1 MHPVRRLAQKRVRR
15 GSDRGAGVFLWGTP
29 GAVSR
34 TSPVGFDSRVA
45 NPTPNNGKQT
55 VAVSGSILTDWL
67 SALERVTGKAS
78 RRSGDEYRSPCPA
91 HGGKDYNLSVT
102 ERDGRVLTTCHS
114 HGCEHEDIRAAVFRV
129 NGSPYR
135 DRDRPLVVSPGPDRE
150 WHYYKTDG
158 SLHLTVIRSNA
169 PNGKHI
175 HREPSGVK
183 PPHPIYAVR
192 EVLERQ
198 NDPVLVVES
207 EKAAD
212 AAAERFTG
220 YVVTTSCGGS
230 KQAKQSDWTP
240 LTDRKVV
247 IWPDADEAGATYAG
261 DVDALAWKAGAADV
275 RIVDLPDGL
284 PKGWDLAVPVPDG
297 VEVER
302 ILESRPML
310 NAIRL
315 DALLEMPDPKI
326 QWLVRDI
333 LPAVGSSVL
342 GGGKGVGKSTAAR
355 SLGGS
360 VADGKEWLGRETAPG
375 TVLYVA
381 REDGFLTI
389 KRHFAAM
396 RLQHPERL
404 HVVLDPPNHRDRLM
418 LLRGSIHAIN
428 PALVIVDTLFRYVE
442 IEDGNAYSET
452 TAAIEPYVTLARANQ
467 LHLMFTHH
475 ARKSGGERGHDILGS
490 VGLIAMADTVVSL
503 SMEND
508 RRHFAAFGRDGVE
521 IEKTVLNMDTSGCVT
536 AAGTK
541 HQADVRN
548 VMREVLDFI
557 GESPEPVSGPEVREG
572 VSRGKPVV
580 REALNNLVADGDLE
594 QTGNGPTVRYSAI
607 GTSTQI

>member
-1 MHPVRRLAQKRVRR
+1 M
-15 GSDRGAGVFLWGTP
+15 SDST
-29 GAVSR
+29 
-34 TSPVGFDSRVA
+34 
-45 NPTPNNGKQT
+45 
-55 VAVSGSILTDWL
+55 LTDWL
-67 SALERVTGKAS
+67 PALERVTGKAP
-78 RRSGDEYRSPCPA
+78 RRSGDEHRSPCPA
-91 HGGKDYNLSVT
+91 HGGNDDNLSVT

-114 HGCEHEDIRAAVFRV
+114 HGCAHEDIRAATFGV
-129 NGSPYR
+129 NGTTYQ
-135 DRDRPLVVSPGPDRE
+135 DRDRPPYVSPGPDSS
-150 WHYYKTDG
+150 WNYYNADG
-158 SLHLTVIRSNA
+158 SLHLTVIRTIDR
-169 PNGKHI
+169 NGSKRI
-175 HREPSGVK
+175 RREPSGVK
-183 PPHPIYAVR
+183 PPHPMYGLR
-192 EVLERQ
+192 ELLERRGA
-198 NDPVLVVES
+198 PALVVEG
-207 EKAAD
+207 EKTAD
-212 AAAERFTG
+212 AAAERFPG

-230 KQAKQSDWTP
+230 KQAKQSDWIP
-240 LTDRKVV
+240 LAGREVV
-247 IWPDADEAGATYAG
+247 IWPDADEAGATYAE
-261 DVDALAWKAGAADV
+261 DVEALAREAGAADV
-275 RIVDLPDGL
+275 RIVELPVGL
-284 PKGWDLAVPVPDG
+284 PKGWDLADPVPDG
-297 VEVER
+297 VQVER
-302 ILESRPML
+302 ILQSWPML

-333 LPAVGSSVL
+333 LPAVGSSML

-381 REDGFLTI
+381 REDGFLTV

-452 TAAIEPYVTLARANQ
+452 TAAIEPYVMLARANQ

-521 IEKTVLNMDTSGCVT
+521 VEKTLLSMDERGWVT

-557 GESPEPVSGPEVREG
+557 GESPEPVSGPKVREA
-572 VSRGKPVV
+572 VSRRKAMVQ
-580 REALNNLVADGDLE
+580 EALNNLVANGDLE
-594 QTGNGPTVRYSAI
+594 QTGNGPKVRYFDYRDQDSPI
-607 GTSTQI
+607 ERGPGPDSTENTS